1 MRVPVLSYSRT
12 KACWAVDV
20 SAGVNQSFPLACEGM
35 LLQLAEIIVGLASVA
50 VILVR
55 ADWSE
60 LVTKEPVAPE
70 SKISYYWRIGGGLR
84 HVRLKYNM
92 IRCCYLFYL
101 GRCVLSRDVR
111 WGANSRH

>member
-1 MRVPVLSYSRT
+1 
-12 KACWAVDV
+12 
-20 SAGVNQSFPLACEGM
+20 M

-70 SKISYYWRIGGGLR
+70 SKIA
-84 HVRLKYNM
+84 
-92 IRCCYLFYL
+92 YLL
-101 GRCVLSRDVR
+101 ED
-111 WGANSRH
+111 